1 MKKLRDNLWI
11 FSGEDLSIIRECD
24 LKIQNRFSGIGI
36 FVLIVLISCFISAY
50 LFTDNLFHNPIQDFG
65 IAIIW
70 GFIVTNLYVLL
81 LYTIAPTLL
90 PINEKNTAVKLNLIN
105 ASLIIRIL
113 LLIILAIIV
122 AQPFNVA
129 IIDSS
134 STAYA
139 KSIKTLLSENPIAW
153 INTLIVSLL
162 FLLPVYWKYSIRNM
176 GGFYEIKAAIE
187 KRIIEEDYRE
197 FKVIYKSILENK
209 ISTYNKKARGN
220 TIEFLNKLNIVNKE
234 KYDNLIKEFE
244 IELED
249 EVINK
254 YEYWADPP
262 YRTIKKSSIRSAF
275 SEEDFINDNYNS

>member
-187 KRIIEEDYRE
+187 KRIIEEER
-197 FKVIYKSILENK
+197 
-209 ISTYNKKARGN
+209 KK
-220 TIEFLNKLNIVNKE
+220 
-234 KYDNLIKEFE
+234 
-244 IELED
+244 LED
-249 EVINK
+249 EEK
-254 YEYWADPP
+254 D
-262 YRTIKKSSIRSAF
+262 RKSTRLNSSHRNTSRMPSSA
-275 SEEDFINDNYNS
+275 